1 MGTAS
6 PAGFW
11 CWHMPGGLFPPLVW
25 VRTSNQSEA
34 NYHRSQGGE
43 SLSRNLQPIGLP
55 HHPAYL
61 CHSPQADVF
70 LSPQQTGQD
79 CGNLYKAGQAQQQQ
93 HLTSTPAGLLSPPHT
108 PQVPLVPYLL
118 QLAVASKP
126 MCVPTGI
133 TSLVYA
139 AKRTVWISIAR
150 PVLRRQVGHP
160 LIHGL

>member
-1 MGTAS
+1 MTWYWVGTAS

-93 HLTSTPAGLLSPPHT
+93 HLTSSRFQNLACPPVSPLPENNRWLPPPSPP
-108 PQVPLVPYLL
+108 PQMNNGEKKR
-118 QLAVASKP
+118 QSELAHVMP
-126 MCVPTGI
+126 GT
-133 TSLVYA
+133 
-139 AKRTVWISIAR
+139 
-150 PVLRRQVGHP
+150 
-160 LIHGL
+160 